1 MIDPIRY
8 KVKLLGVVAVAFVA
22 GAGLSSGL
30 DRAASARVPHAV
42 TDAASTQVVA
52 SAPRSPARAAELG
65 DAFIAIAD
73 AVTPAVVRIQTE
85 RLGPASQGARAP
97 HGMRDF
103 FGLPPGRGEP
113 QVPAIAG
120 GSGFIVS
127 PDGYILTNNHVIAGA
142 DRIRVTLVDRR
153 DFEAEIVGQDQTTD
167 VAVIRIKARDLP
179 VVRLGDSDHA
189 RVGEWVLAIGN
200 PGFDDS
206 STLDF
211 TVTSGII
218 SAKGRPLDIIPRELA
233 AEDDPA
239 AGYAIED
246 FIQTDAVINPG
257 NSGGPLVN
265 LRGEVVGMNTAIAS
279 LTGYYQGYGFA
290 IPMNLARRVMKD
302 LIEHGHVRRALL
314 GISIQEI
321 SPEDAEVYRLPS
333 IAGVLVED
341 FAEDSPARHAGL
353 QRHDVIVSLNGQEV
367 ERVGQLQRLVAQ
379 HRPGDVVEVGAIRY
393 GERVDL
399 RIRLTQAP
407 ITAVPARPAARP
419 GTASGERL
427 GIQVSELT
435 PELAREMGWDQ
446 AGGAVVAGVRAM
458 SVAQRK
464 GIFSGQRI
472 VSIDGRDIRT
482 AREAQEILRSAR
494 SGQVLSLTLLNQAGR
509 TSIANVRVP

>member
-1 MIDPIRY
+1 MVDPIRS
-8 KVKLLGVVAVAFVA
+8 KVKYLGVVAVAFLA
-22 GAGLSSGL
+22 GAGLSVGL
-30 DRAASARVPHAV
+30 DRGGPVRVLPPIGEASW
-42 TDAASTQVVA
+42 TQTVA
-52 SAPRSPARAAELG
+52 SVPRSPLRAAELG
-65 DAFIAIAD
+65 DAFAAIAE

-85 RLGPASQGARAP
+85 RLEPVGHGARAP
-97 HGMRDF
+97 HGLRDF
-103 FGLPPGRGEP
+103 FGWPPGNGAH
-113 QVPAIAG
+113 VPAIAG

-153 DFEAEIVGQDQTTD
+153 DFEAEVVGQDPTTD
-167 VAVIRIKARDLP
+167 VAVIRIDARDLP
-179 VVRLGDSDHA
+179 FVTLGDSDQT

-206 STLDF
+206 NTLDF

-233 AEDDPA
+233 AEDNAA

-265 LRGEVVGMNTAIAS
+265 LRGEVVGVNTAIAS
-279 LTGYYQGYGFA
+279 ETGYYQGYGFA
-290 IPMNLARRVMKD
+290 IPVNLARRVMRD
-302 LIEHGHVRRALL
+302 LIEHGHVKRALL
-314 GISIQEI
+314 GITIKDV
-321 SPEDAEVYRLPS
+321 SPEDAEVYRLPA

-341 FAEDSPARHAGL
+341 FAEDSPARRAGL
-353 QRHDVIVSLNGQEV
+353 RQHDVIVSLNGQPV

-379 HRPGDVVEVGAIRY
+379 HRPGDMVEVGAIRY

-407 ITAVPARPAARP
+407 ITAATARPARRTAP
-419 GTASGERL
+419 ASGERL

-435 PELAREMGWDQ
+435 PELAREMGWDRP
-446 AGGAVVAGVRAM
+446 GGAVISGVRAM
-458 SVAQRK
+458 SAAERK
-464 GIFSGQRI
+464 GILSGQRI
-472 VSIDGRDIRT
+472 VSIDGREIRT
-482 AREAQEILRSAR
+482 AQEAREILRNAR
-494 SGQVLSLTLLNQAGR
+494 SGQILSLTLLNRGGR
-509 TSIANVRVP
+509 TTIANVRVP